1 MSGFVNKSAF
11 FENLKLRPKFFLIM
25 AVVFVGFVS
34 SFFIGAYLINQVRV
48 GGGLYKEIS
57 NRKNTLEA
65 IALLKSDLNQVR
77 GELATLLSETDQD
90 NRSQIK
96 AAINE
101 LKKDIDSKFSGIIAM
116 LNNEEK
122 KIAIQDAQATWTEF
136 ITTADNELLSAINS
150 GNKTLANEL
159 ATGIQ
164 KSRYERFIEQV
175 GGIADVLKLEIDE
188 MEQNTDKIIRSKVIF
203 GGAISGALF
212 LIILGLTFI
221 LVNSISKRIR
231 SLRDFANTIAS
242 GDLLSATSGAS
253 DGNGDEIAELG
264 DAINKMAF
272 NLKDMI
278 AKIVTISQNVS
289 RATENVVITSR
300 EVLDVS
306 DMQKEEIQSATL
318 AVQEMGVAI
327 AQVAQSTK
335 SLSQVAHETSAA
347 VMETKTS
354 MESIAENANINSE
367 SAQETASIIEE
378 LLANIKQVAES
389 TEKLTDSS
397 IGIASSIEQVN
408 ATTKD
413 IDDRAKE
420 SVVLADAVMKNA
432 SERGMKALN
441 AAIQGMK
448 AIKSDIFSLSETV
461 NKLGKKSVD
470 IGKILNVIDDVADRT
485 TLLAL
490 NAAILAS
497 QSGEHGKGFAV
508 VAEEIK
514 ALAHRTTE
522 STSEISGLIKSVQAE
537 TGSSVK
543 MVSASIKTVES
554 GMRLVNDLNE
564 TLRSI
569 IESSRASTSMASAI
583 QKATEE
589 EALVINNITTSVEH
603 MTGQTG
609 KIASAIQEQSKGS
622 NFIIKETEK
631 VRNLSGN
638 IHKAVNEQKEGTSR
652 MAELAED
659 ISEQTIQ
666 IAGAIG
672 RHEEKNIDIVKS
684 MDKVRGTS
692 STLADASNAVNEIV
706 SLLHKDALNLLEE
719 MNKFKV

>member
-1 MSGFVNKSAF
+1 MLRFTLQKKAIFIVSGILFFIIVVNTGVLTYIAYERYKNAILSKSAAIG
-11 FENLKLRPKFFLIM
+11 EGMQREISKIVSLGVHIDLMEGLNEKLQELISRDEAIGHSMVIDRDGKILYHSDIQKIGIRLTDEVYVNALSSKKMLTQATAPLYNLSFPILDSEEKVAGVLIVGVKM
-25 AVVFVGFVS
+25 EVIKARLYELLKWALGISVLCFAISLVFV
-34 SFFIGAYLINQVRV
+34 FFS
-48 GGGLYKEIS
+48 IS
-57 NRKNTLEA
+57 R
-65 IALLKSDLNQVR
+65 
-77 GELATLLSETDQD
+77 
-90 NRSQIK
+90 
-96 AAINE
+96 
-101 LKKDIDSKFSGIIAM
+101 
-116 LNNEEK
+116 
-122 KIAIQDAQATWTEF
+122 F
-136 ITTADNELLSAINS
+136 ITKPIIVMEKGA
-150 GNKTLANEL
+150 NK
-159 ATGIQ
+159 
-164 KSRYERFIEQV
+164 
-175 GGIADVLKLEIDE
+175 
-188 MEQNTDKIIRSKVIF
+188 
-203 GGAISGALF
+203 
-212 LIILGLTFI
+212 
-221 LVNSISKRIR
+221 
-231 SLRDFANTIAS
+231 IAS
-242 GDLLSATSGAS
+242 GDLTEKIHIRGE
-253 DGNGDEIAELG
+253 DEVAKLG
-264 DAINKMAF
+264 EAINRMVF

-278 AKIVTISQNVS
+278 AKIVSVSQNVS

-327 AQVAQSTK
+327 TQVAESTK

-397 IGIASSIEQVN
+397 IGIASSIEEVN
-408 ATTKD
+408 ATTRD

-432 SERGMKALN
+432 SERGVKALD
-441 AAIQGMK
+441 AAIKGMK
-448 AIKSDIFSLSETV
+448 NIKSDILSLSETV

-522 STSEISGLIKSVQAE
+522 STSEIAGLIKSVQAE

-543 MVSASIKTVES
+543 MVSDSIKTVES
-554 GMRLVNDLNE
+554 GMKLVNDLNE

-569 IESSRASTSMASAI
+569 IESSKASTLMARAI

-589 EALVINNITTSVEH
+589 EALVINNITTSIEH

-631 VRNLSGN
+631 VRNLSSN
-638 IHKAVNEQKEGTSR
+638 IQKAVNEQKEGTSR
-652 MAELAED
+652 MAELAEN

-666 IAGAIG
+666 IASATG
-672 RHEEKNIDIVKS
+672 RHEEKSIDIVRS
-684 MDKVRGTS
+684 MDKIRSTS
-692 STLADASNAVNEIV
+692 STLVDASNAMNEII

>member
-1 MSGFVNKSAF
+1 MLRFTLQKKAIFIVSGILFFIIAVNTGVLTYIAYDRYKNAILSKSA
-11 FENLKLRPKFFLIM
+11 
-25 AVVFVGFVS
+25 A
-34 SFFIGAYLINQVRV
+34 IGEGMQ
-48 GGGLYKEIS
+48 KEIS
-57 NRKNTLEA
+57 KIASLGVHIELMEGLNEKLQELISRDEAIGHSMVIDREGKILYHSDIKKIGVRLTDEVYVNALSSKKMLTQTAAPLYNLSFPILDSEEKLAGVLILGVKMEVIKARLYELLKWALGISAFCFA
-65 IALLKSDLNQVR
+65 IALVFVY
-77 GELATLLSETDQD
+77 
-90 NRSQIK
+90 
-96 AAINE
+96 
-101 LKKDIDSKFSGIIAM
+101 FSISR
-116 LNNEEK
+116 
-122 KIAIQDAQATWTEF
+122 F
-136 ITTADNELLSAINS
+136 ITKPIIVMEKSAN
-150 GNKTLANEL
+150 
-159 ATGIQ
+159 
-164 KSRYERFIEQV
+164 R
-175 GGIADVLKLEIDE
+175 
-188 MEQNTDKIIRSKVIF
+188 
-203 GGAISGALF
+203 
-212 LIILGLTFI
+212 
-221 LVNSISKRIR
+221 
-231 SLRDFANTIAS
+231 IAS
-242 GDLLSATSGAS
+242 GDLTETINVKG
-253 DGNGDEIAELG
+253 GDEVASLG
-264 DAINKMAF
+264 EAINRMVY
-272 NLKDMI
+272 NLKDMV
-278 AKIVTISQNVS
+278 AKIVAVSHNVS

-306 DMQKEEIQSATL
+306 DMQQGEIQSATL

-327 AQVAQSTK
+327 TQVAESTK
-335 SLSQVAHETSAA
+335 SLSRVAHETSAA

-354 MESIAENANINSE
+354 MESIAESANINSE

-378 LLANIKQVAES
+378 LLANIKQVADS

-522 STSEISGLIKSVQAE
+522 STSEIAGLIKSVQAE
-537 TGSSVK
+537 TSSSVK
-543 MVSASIKTVES
+543 MVSDSIKTVES
-554 GMRLVNDLNE
+554 GMKLVNDLNE
-564 TLRSI
+564 TLKSI
-569 IESSRASTSMASAI
+569 IESSKASTSMARAI
-583 QKATEE
+583 QRATEE
-589 EALVINNITTSVEH
+589 EALVINNITTSIEH

-609 KIASAIQEQSKGS
+609 KISSAIQEQSKGS

-631 VRNLSGN
+631 VRNLSSN
-638 IHKAVNEQKEGTSR
+638 IQKAVNEQKEGTSR
-652 MAELAED
+652 MAELAEN

-666 IAGAIG
+666 MTGATS
-672 RHEEKNIDIVKS
+672 RHEEKSIEIVKS
-684 MDKVRGTS
+684 MDKIRSTS
-692 STLADASNAVNEIV
+692 STLVDASNAMNEII
-706 SLLHKDALNLLEE
+706 SLLHKDAMNLLEE